1 LTPNIF
7 RAYTNSTPQ
16 FMPVNGRGAA
26 VRRISSR
33 AFLLL
38 LFVFCVAAA
47 SPSSAQTTGAA
58 LQGTVSDEQGAIMPG
73 ATIVITNVETG
84 WTRDVVTDERGW
96 YRVIALPPGEY
107 ELRATLQGFSSYIRR
122 GLTLTTGQE
131 ATINVALKLASLSE
145 TITVT
150 GEAPLVET
158 TRNALGTTVARAE
171 LDSLPLAGRNF
182 ASLTTLS
189 AGITGVGGGGT
200 TASGQ
205 TDRSNSYMVDGV
217 SNDQVVTAGQR
228 GGFSLEAVREF
239 AVMANQFSAEF
250 GQASGAIV
258 SVITRSGTNDIKGRV
273 FAFHRDDS
281 LDAQDPYSKAQGSG
295 KAPFSQQRYGGFLG
309 GPFIRDRLHYF
320 ASYEAERQRET
331 SVITST
337 LVPLDQR
344 ETPNP
349 SDGHQAFI
357 KTDQRLTDRQSL
369 SVRYRADKRRSEGNS
384 IGGLNSRERGTNSDS
399 LVQDIVGNHTFVIS
413 GRALNE
419 VRFQFGR
426 HSTWTDT
433 EGWSTAGMPE
443 INRPS
448 GRFGKA
454 YNQPQGRN
462 ENRAQLINNFS
473 YTVGTHELK
482 TGVDVSVIR
491 APTFFPRN
499 ADGTFTF
506 TTDRPFDPNDLS
518 TYPTQYTQ
526 SIADPNVDLNE
537 EIFAFFVQDSWRVRP
552 NLTLNLG
559 MRYDRETAFST
570 INGVPDDTNNFS
582 PRLGFV
588 WDPFG
593 DGRTAIRGGGGFYI
607 DQMFL
612 NPPLNV
618 VLAQRANDITI
629 VNPGYPDPRTR
640 GTIQSSTPSIS
651 VASENMRTP
660 EARSISVGVKR
671 ELFAGFAV
679 SADGVYS
686 RGYNQFNNR
695 DLNPRDPV
703 TGRRPNPNYLR
714 ITQYETEGQAWYSAL
729 LMSIERRGARGPAF
743 GASYTLAKAI
753 RDVEGFLFLAQDQLN
768 PAAEKARASNDR
780 RHQLVAHLTWRLPG
794 DVQVA
799 GLFSA
804 RSGTPWNV
812 TTGRDN
818 NLDTET
824 NDRPDLAVPGGDPT
838 DRATY
843 FADFTNRVGNLG
855 RNANTG
861 PSFYT
866 LDTRVSKFVQLDR
879 IRLEGFIEAFNV
891 TNNAN
896 FGSPNGNLRSS
907 SFGRSTSI
915 QGQMRQVE
923 LGMRIDF

>member
-1 LTPNIF
+1 VLRLLT
-7 RAYTNSTPQ
+7 RASVFSAVLVLAVAT
-16 FMPVNGRGAA
+16 MP
-26 VRRISSR
+26 
-33 AFLLL
+33 AF
-38 LFVFCVAAA
+38 
-47 SPSSAQTTGAA
+47 AQATGGT
-58 LQGTVSDEQGAIMPG
+58 LQGTVSDEQGAVMPG
-73 ATIVITNVETG
+73 ASVVITNIETG
-84 WTRDVVTDERGW
+84 WTRDIVSDERGW
-96 YRVIALPPGEY
+96 YRVTALPPGEY
-107 ELRATLQGFSSYIRR
+107 ELRVTLQGFSGYLRR
-122 GLTLTTGQE
+122 GLTLTTGRE
-131 ATINVALKLASLSE
+131 VTVNVSLKVATLSE

-150 GEAPLVET
+150 AESPLVET
-158 TRNALGTTVARAE
+158 TRNALGATVARAE

-182 ASLTTLS
+182 AGLTTLS

-258 SVITRSGTNDIKGRV
+258 SVVTRSGTNDLKGRV
-273 FAFHRDDS
+273 FAFHRDDA
-281 LDAQDPYSKAQGSG
+281 LDAQDPFSKAQGSG

-309 GPFIRDRLHYF
+309 GPIIRDQLHYF
-320 ASYEAERQRET
+320 ASYEGERQRET
-331 SVITST
+331 SVITSS
-337 LVPLDQR
+337 LIPVDER

-369 SVRYRADKRRSEGNS
+369 SVRYRADKRTSEGNG
-384 IGGLNSRERGTNSDS
+384 IGGLNSRERGTNTES
-399 LVQDIVGNHTFVIS
+399 LVQDIVTNHTFVIS

-419 VRFQFGR
+419 FRFQFGR
-426 HSTWTDT
+426 HSTWTNT
-433 EGWSTAGMPE
+433 EGWSTDGMAE

-448 GRFGKA
+448 VRLGKA

-462 ENRAQLINNFS
+462 ENRTQILNNFS

-482 TGVDVSVIR
+482 SGIDVSIIR

-499 ADGTFTF
+499 RDGTFTF
-506 TTDRPFDPNDLS
+506 TTDLPFDAANFS
-518 TYPTQYTQ
+518 TYPTQFTQ
-526 SIADPNVDLNE
+526 SVSDPDVDLNE
-537 EIFAFFVQDSWRVRP
+537 EIYAFFVQDSWRVRQ

-570 INGVPDDTNNFS
+570 INGVPDDTNNFA

-588 WDPFG
+588 WDPFN
-593 DGRTAIRGGGGFYI
+593 DGRTAIRGGIGMYI

-629 VNPGYPDPRTR
+629 INPGYPDPFSR
-640 GTIQSSTPSIS
+640 GTVQSATPSIS
-651 VASENMRTP
+651 VASTDMRTP
-660 EARSISVGVKR
+660 EARSFSLGVKR

-695 DLNPRDPV
+695 DLNPRDPA
-703 TGRRPNPNYLR
+703 TGQRPDPNYLR
-714 ITQYETEGQAWYSAL
+714 ITQYETEGHAWYSAL
-729 LMSIERRGARGPAF
+729 LMSVERRAASGPAF
-743 GASYTLAKAI
+743 GASYTLAKSI

-768 PAAEKARASNDR
+768 PAAEKGLASNDR

-799 GLFSA
+799 GLFSV

-818 NLDTET
+818 NLDTEQ
-824 NDRPDLAVPGGDPT
+824 NDRPDLAVPGGDPR
-838 DRATY
+838 DRNTY

-855 RNANTG
+855 RNVNTG
-861 PSFYT
+861 TAFYT
-866 LDTRVSKFVQLDR
+866 LDTRVSKFFQLDR
-879 IRLEGFIEAFNV
+879 LRLEGFVEAFNI
-891 TNNAN
+891 TNRVNY
-896 FGSPNGNLRSS
+896 GSPTGNLRSS
-907 SFGRSTSI
+907 SFGRPTGI
-915 QGQMRQVE
+915 QGSMRQVE
-923 LGMRIDF
+923 LGVRLDF

>member
-1 LTPNIF
+1 ML
-7 RAYTNSTPQ
+7 
-16 FMPVNGRGAA
+16 
-26 VRRISSR
+26 RISR
-33 AFLLL
+33 LAFPVVL
-38 LFVFCVAAA
+38 VVAVIAPTSHA
-47 SPSSAQTTGAA
+47 FAQAIGAT
-58 LQGTVSDEQGAIMPG
+58 LQGTVSDEQGAVMPG
-73 ATIVITNVETG
+73 ASIVIANTETG
-84 WTRDVVTDERGW
+84 WTREVVTDDRGW

-107 ELRATLQGFSSYIRR
+107 ELRATLQGFSAYVRR

-131 ATINVALKLASLSE
+131 ATINVALRLATLSE
-145 TITVT
+145 TVTVT

-171 LDSLPLAGRNF
+171 LDSLPLVGRNF
-182 ASLTTLS
+182 AGLTTLS

-205 TDRSNSYMVDGV
+205 TDRSNSFMVDGV

-258 SVITRSGTNDIKGRV
+258 SVITRSGTNDLKGRA
-273 FAFHRDDS
+273 FAFHRDDA
-281 LDAQDPYSKAQGSG
+281 LDAQDPFSKAQGSG

-309 GPFIRDRLHYF
+309 GPFIRDHLHYF

-331 SVITST
+331 SVITSS
-337 LVPLDQR
+337 LVPLAER

-357 KTDQRLTDRQSL
+357 KTDQRLSDRQTLSL
-369 SVRYRADKRRSEGNS
+369 RYRADKDRSEGNS
-384 IGGLNSRERGTNSDS
+384 IGGLNSRERGTNGDS
-399 LVQDIVGNHTFVIS
+399 LVQDIVANHTYVLS

-419 VRFQFGR
+419 FRFQFGR

-433 EGWSTAGMPE
+433 DGWSTDGMPE

-462 ENRAQLINNFS
+462 ENRMQVINNFS
-473 YTVGTHELK
+473 YTAGTHELK
-482 TGVDVSVIR
+482 TGLDVSVIR

-499 ADGTFTF
+499 RDGTFTF
-506 TTDRPFDPNDLS
+506 TTDRAFDPNDLA
-518 TYPTQYTQ
+518 TYPTQFTQ
-526 SIADPNVDLNE
+526 SIADPWVDLNE
-537 EIFAFFVQDSWRVRP
+537 EIFAFFVQDSWRVKP
-552 NLTLNLG
+552 TLTLNLG
-559 MRYDRETAFST
+559 LRYDRETAFST
-570 INGVPDDTNNFS
+570 INGVADDTNNFA

-629 VNPGYPDPRTR
+629 INPGYPDPRTR

-660 EARSISVGVKR
+660 EARSISLGVKR
-671 ELFAGFAV
+671 ELLAGFAV

-703 TGRRPNPNYLR
+703 TGTRPNSNFLR
-714 ITQYETEGQAWYSAL
+714 ITQYETEGRAWYKAL
-729 LMSIERRGARGPAF
+729 LVSVERRGARGPAF
-743 GASYTLAKAI
+743 GASYTLAKAV

-768 PAAEKARASNDR
+768 PAAERARASNDR
-780 RHQLVAHLTWRLPG
+780 RHQLVAHFTWRLPG
-794 DVQVA
+794 EVQIA

-804 RSGTPWNV
+804 RSGTPWNI

-818 NLDTET
+818 NLDTEQ
-824 NDRPDLAVPGGDPT
+824 NDRPDLANPDGDPT
-838 DRATY
+838 DRGTY
-843 FADFTNRVGNLG
+843 FADFTNRVGNLP
-855 RNANTG
+855 RNFGTG

-866 LDTRVSKFVQLDR
+866 VDARVSKFVQLDR
-879 IRLEGFIEAFNV
+879 IRLEGFVEAFNL
-891 TNNAN
+891 TNHVNY
-896 FGSPNGNLRSS
+896 GSPQGNLRSA
-907 SFGRSTSI
+907 SFGRSTGI

-923 LGMRIDF
+923 LGVRFDF